1 MWPPSRKTSGA
12 FQRAAG
18 GWGRRGWVMAKRF
31 TDTDKWKRPWFRG
44 LPPKAKV
51 MWLYLLDQC
60 DHAGIWL
67 ADFDLMSFQLDTK
80 VAEADLKEWFGN
92 KVFRVDQDK
101 FFIPSF
107 FEFQYADAKE
117 GFKAKQSALRSLE
130 KLGLL
135 DDSGNPI
142 EQLPNPPEE
151 SWDTSGLSMDCPS
164 ISKSKSTSKSKSNTG
179 GVGGKSEHPLVA
191 IWNQNRG
198 TLPEV
203 RGCTGKRKIAADA
216 RWQEKSEETYWAD
229 VIHRIARS
237 EFCQGKNDRGWVA
250 DFDFLIRPGTDD
262 KILEGKYDNR
272 AGPPGQYVDPKILKL
287 REQAEREEREMLE
300 RYGNA

>member
-1 MWPPSRKTSGA
+1 
-12 FQRAAG
+12 
-18 GWGRRGWVMAKRF
+18 MAKRF

-80 VAEADLKEWFGN
+80 VTEADLREWFGN
-92 KVFRVDQDK
+92 KVYRVDQDK

-107 FEFQYADAKE
+107 FEFQYGDAKE

-135 DDSGNPI
+135 NESGNPM
-142 EQLPNPPEE
+142 EQLPNSSEE
-151 SWDTSGLSMDCPS
+151 LGDTSGLSMDCPS
-164 ISKSKSTSKSKSNTG
+164 ISKSISKSTSKSKKG
-179 GVGGKSEHPLVA
+179 GVGENKLPALAV
-191 IWNQNRG
+191 IWNDHREA
-198 TLPEV
+198 LPEV
-203 RGCTGKRKIAADA
+203 QGCSGKRLESANT
-216 RWQEKSEETYWAD
+216 RWQEKPDIPYWQEIVRRVAKSD
-229 VIHRIARS
+229 
-237 EFCQGKNDRGWVA
+237 FCNGKNARGWRA
-250 DFDFLIRPGTDD
+250 DFDFLVRPDTQH
-262 KILEGKYDNR
+262 KVLEGKYDNR
-272 AGPPGQYVDPKILKL
+272 TGPPGPYVDPEVLRL

-300 RYGNA
+300 QYGQN